1 MSASPE
7 EQASGDRSRLLTE
20 QAAPGI
26 ELTGNEAKYHAIIDT
41 AVDAIAVID
50 EAGVVQ
56 SFNLAAQKIFGYAA
70 AAVVG
75 RNVKMLV
82 PEPDRSAHDG
92 YIESYRRTG
101 KAKTIGVFREVQ
113 GQRSDGTLF
122 PLELSIAEWRA
133 GGKRYFTGVMRDVT
147 ERKRAEEA
155 LRRLNETLEQ
165 RVLERASALED
176 ANRRLTSQME
186 TLQRAQ
192 MALQQA
198 QKMEAI
204 GQLTGGIAHDFNNLL
219 TAIAGNLDLVA
230 AGIGNNQSLHRLI
243 DAAQRAAQ
251 RGGRLTQQLLAFARQ
266 QTLRPQIVDL
276 NTLIQEFRIIVNRAA
291 GETIDVTFNPEGRLW
306 PALVDPAQFQSA
318 LLNLVVNAR
327 DAMPGGGQ
335 IVIET
340 RNVRIRNDAAMPEL
354 ASGQY
359 VMLAVSDNGIGM
371 TTEIVGRAFD
381 PFFTTKEIGKGT
393 GLGLSQVYGFARQS
407 EGDAAIESAPG
418 VGTTVRIYLPRA
430 EGVFDMDNAAGSMP
444 ESRNAQATILV
455 VEDNAPVREM
465 VVSSVTALGYRT
477 LVAGTAR
484 EAMSILLSGKP
495 VDLMFSDIVMPGG
508 MSGVELAREAGTLRP
523 SLKILLTTGYAAV
536 GREAAL
542 GDHGP
547 FPILNKPY
555 RMADLIEKLREVIG
569 AS

>member
-20 QAAPGI
+20 QAA
-26 ELTGNEAKYHAIIDT
+26 LTGDEAKYRAIIDT

-56 SFNLAAQKIFGYAA
+56 SFNLAAEKIFGYGA

-82 PEPDRSAHDG
+82 PETDASAHDS
-92 YIESYRRTG
+92 YIESYRQTG
-101 KAKTIGVFREVQ
+101 KAKIIGIFREVQ

-266 QTLRPQIVDL
+266 QTLRPEIVDL

-318 LLNLVVNAR
+318 VLNLVVNAR

-335 IVIET
+335 LVI
-340 RNVRIRNDAAMPEL
+340 
-354 ASGQY
+354 
-359 VMLAVSDNGIGM
+359 
-371 TTEIVGRAFD
+371 
-381 PFFTTKEIGKGT
+381 
-393 GLGLSQVYGFARQS
+393 
-407 EGDAAIESAPG
+407 
-418 VGTTVRIYLPRA
+418 
-430 EGVFDMDNAAGSMP
+430 
-444 ESRNAQATILV
+444 
-455 VEDNAPVREM
+455 
-465 VVSSVTALGYRT
+465 
-477 LVAGTAR
+477 
-484 EAMSILLSGKP
+484 
-495 VDLMFSDIVMPGG
+495 
-508 MSGVELAREAGTLRP
+508 
-523 SLKILLTTGYAAV
+523 
-536 GREAAL
+536 
-542 GDHGP
+542 
-547 FPILNKPY
+547 
-555 RMADLIEKLREVIG
+555 
-569 AS
+569 